1 MSNFV
6 AGFFLTFSVFKTI
19 IKIEGRSIRMKKFMM
34 FFAILGAFS
43 IFFLNNI
50 VKAQEIKIEECIYTN
65 IDSAI
70 LVYEV
75 DDEGN
80 DTYNIVFEMENKK
93 FKHNIFQYHY
103 VNFKDR
109 QWICRTDLIEEA
121 SEVILLKLDI
131 SLASRT
137 SYFIEM
143 ICMLAEDFS
152 QLYRVT
158 CLADYDLN
166 EILVSESKNANEVLE
181 IQALIEAI
189 FNYLTSLLGVEPYDN
204 EINVDEVLQ
213 TSMNQEGIS
222 YSYLQDNTKAR
233 NYEVFNNSAFLDQFV
248 VCADDNIIE
257 IIPIEVFFMNGPHLA
272 CGSGYG
278 YYVNVMDETPSGD
291 IKKCEVFVFE
301 VNNFRKKDEDYSFI
315 QIIPLFQQNFK
326 AVTYSYDTSQIY
338 SELFKISGKDRHVVS
353 KGVDVPAYSI
363 SNPSETLLMEV
374 IGGPNIG
381 DENFDP
387 AIDQGACLQNLLFSV
402 DNPKDYHADLDDVS
416 GNALYNNLSNL
427 LYYLSDFHIAISL
440 ANKIKDILE
449 VLTGYKKQME
459 TNKANLE
466 REFSNTR
473 KLNFATT
480 IPKPRCVTFGG
491 NLNNTYVYIGEADT
505 GSAKDKNEMFSFQ
518 NIYYM
523 GGDVT
528 TFRVQELVTFC
539 LNRYN
544 YSYYNKYYSREK
556 ILAVHMELYVDD
568 NYNQKTK
575 LSINKNSQL
584 EINDNFN
591 RLLEFNPP
599 VSGLYSLNIY
609 SSKQAEILIFDN
621 YGRRLYDHYI
631 HQNINSIIIN
641 LSENF
646 KYHFLIKNYGSNI
659 KLNFNITSY
668 EFTSNPILRDNTYS
682 FLLNNQSYQIYSIN
696 VTEFANYTFTTYSNT
711 DTKLYIYRNG
721 IKIGYNDDYLYY
733 QDDSDPD
740 YNSQLNLRLN
750 EGIYYVLVQNVS
762 TKDTIYLE
770 IT

>member
-1 MSNFV
+1 
-6 AGFFLTFSVFKTI
+6 
-19 IKIEGRSIRMKKFMM
+19 MKKFMM
-34 FFAILGAFS
+34 FFSILGALS

-65 IDSAI
+65 IDSAT

-131 SLASRT
+131 SLVSRT

-158 CLADYDLN
+158 CLTDYDLN
-166 EILVSESKNANEVLE
+166 EIFVSESKNANEVLE
-181 IQALIEAI
+181 IQALIEAR
-189 FNYLTSLLGVEPYDN
+189 FNYLTSLLDIEPYDSGIS
-204 EINVDEVLQ
+204 EDEVLQ

-248 VCADDNIIE
+248 VCADDSIIE
-257 IIPIEVFFMNGPHLA
+257 IIPLEVFFMNGPHLA

-278 YYVNVMDETPSGD
+278 YYMNVMDETPSGD

-338 SELFKISGKDRHVVS
+338 SELFKISGKGRHVVS

-381 DENFDP
+381 DENFNPTSDS
-387 AIDQGACLQNLLFSV
+387 GACLQNLLFSV
-402 DNPKDYHADLDDVS
+402 DNPKEYHADLDDVS
-416 GNALYNNLSNL
+416 GNALYNNLSNI

-449 VLTGYKKQME
+449 VLTGYKKQIE
-459 TNKANLE
+459 TNKASLNE
-466 REFSNTR
+466 NFSKTR
-473 KLNFATT
+473 ILNFATT

-491 NLNNTYVYIGEADT
+491 NLNNSYVYIGEADSGT
-505 GSAKDKNEMFSFQ
+505 AKDKNEMFNFQ
-518 NIYYM
+518 NIYHP
-523 GGDVT
+523 GENVK

-556 ILAVHMELYVDD
+556 ILAVHMELYMDD

-575 LSINKNSQL
+575 LSINKSNQL

-591 RLLEFNPP
+591 RLLEFNPT
-599 VSGLYSLNIY
+599 VSGLYSLNIN

-621 YGRRLYDHYI
+621 YGRLLYNHYI
-631 HQNINSIIIN
+631 HENMNSIVIN

-668 EFTSNPILRDNTYS
+668 EFTSNTISRDNTYS
-682 FLLNNQSYQIYSIN
+682 FLLNNQSYQIFSIN

-721 IKIGYNDDYLYY
+721 IKIGYNDDYLYF

-750 EGIYYVLVQNVS
+750 EGIYYILVQNVS
-762 TKDTIYLE
+762 SKDTIYLE